1 MIENKN
7 IFNNGKEVDIATL
20 RRGAK
25 TTDSHI
31 FINNDL
37 FIFLTEIQL
46 NYEDKFD
53 KKMLRSKLV
62 NIAIMRLCDDL
73 IKLPDADALEYLNT
87 LEQQY
92 KENYN

>member
-1 MIENKN
+1 MIEKK

-31 FINNDL
+31 FIQNDL
-37 FIFLTEIQL
+37 FTFLNEIQI

-53 KKMLRSKLV
+53 KRMLRSRLV
-62 NIAIMRLCDDL
+62 NLAIMQLCDDL
-73 IKLPDADALEYLNT
+73 IKLPDADAL
-87 LEQQY
+87 
-92 KENYN
+92 NYIDALDKKYRDNFF

>member
-1 MIENKN
+1 MNN
-7 IFNNGKEVDIATL
+7 NRIFNNGIEVDIATL
-20 RRGAK
+20 RKGAK
-25 TTDSHI
+25 TTDTHI

-37 FIFLTEIQL
+37 FASLYEIQI

-73 IKLPDADALEYLNT
+73 KKMSDVDALEYLNELS
-87 LEQQY
+87 LEY
-92 KENYN
+92 KENYT

>member
-1 MIENKN
+1 MIESKN

-53 KKMLRSKLV
+53 RKMLRSKLV

-73 IKLPDADALEYLNT
+73 KNLPDADALEYLNN